1 MGADQSG
8 LKTEEDFYKEYEE
21 LRRESDVHL
30 GSVIVY
36 RSLKNPKLVLL
47 VKDKLFTSEEDTV
60 AFVTKAKARAG
71 IKGQNVAPLIEIVVC
86 KDKKLCSTNYQV
98 LLGYEY
104 HERTLE
110 KLLRQRKTYE
120 NEDAQSMAEED
131 AWGLLTDLTR
141 AVMCYKD
148 NGLSHGDIQPANAF
162 VLNDKTIKLLDSCF
176 LNEVESAFARRYR
189 DLSYKSPFSP
199 QAMSVLS
206 LGPNYATF
214 DREKNDIWALGI
226 TLLVSLNNDD
236 FNIFYDWN
244 GQDVNIDLI
253 HAKIRKLQGQGYSA
267 QLIKTLKMML
277 EKDEYKRIGL
287 SELLRQA
294 NRGTEYDQPPQQYND
309 YNRGYSTPYANAYPP
324 QVNQYNGGGVGGY
337 QDYQQQQSYPSNSY
351 NTGGYNGYGNN
362 YASQQP
368 YSNPNNGYPSAQEP
382 QKSYGNFLSKLFD
395 PKPQPT
401 SHSGY
406 QENPRTYREKPAVNQ
421 YGQQNSQTSRGLPS
435 GISFPTYQSY
445 RSPYIGQPEVGPE
458 PQTPNQQQNWFSKWA

>member
-8 LKTEEDFYKEYEE
+8 LKTEEEFYKEYEE
-21 LRRESDVHL
+21 VRRESDIHL

-36 RSLKNPKLVLL
+36 RSVKNPKLVLL

-60 AFVTKAKARAG
+60 AFVTKAKTRAG

-120 NEDAQSMAEED
+120 NEDAQCMAEED

-206 LGPNYATF
+206 LGPNYATY
-214 DREKNDIWALGI
+214 DREKNDVWALGI

-253 HAKIRKLQGQGYSA
+253 HAKLRKLQSQGYSA

-294 NRGTEYDQPPQQYND
+294 NRGAEFDQPQQQQYND
-309 YNRGYSTPYANAYPP
+309 YQSRGYNPGYATQNSNQQYQGYGDYYQQP
-324 QVNQYNGGGVGGY
+324 QVNQ
-337 QDYQQQQSYPSNSY
+337 
-351 NTGGYNGYGNN
+351 NGYSAYSNG
-362 YASQQP
+362 YYTPQQH
-368 YSNPNNGYPSAQEP
+368 SNPNNGYPSAQEP
-382 QKSYGNFLSKLFD
+382 QKSYSNFFSQLFE
-395 PKPQPT
+395 PKTTQQT
-401 SHSGY
+401 Y
-406 QENPRTYREKPAVNQ
+406 QENPRSYRDKPASNN
-421 YGQQNSQTSRGLPS
+421 YQQNQMPASTSRALTNQ
-435 GISFPTYQSY
+435 ISIPKYQSY
-445 RSPYIGQPEVGPE
+445 RSPFAGQPEMVNTE
-458 PQTPNQQQNWFSKWA
+458 PPMHTQSQNWFSKWA

>member
-8 LKTEEDFYKEYEE
+8 LKSEEEFYKEYEE
-21 LRRESDVHL
+21 MRRESDVHL

-36 RSLKNPKLVLL
+36 RSQKNPKLVLL
-47 VKDKLFTSEEDTV
+47 VKEKLFTSEEDTV

-253 HAKIRKLQGQGYSA
+253 HAKIRKLQSQGYSA

-294 NRGTEYDQPPQQYND
+294 NRGTEYDQVPQQYND
-309 YNRGYSTPYANAYPP
+309 YSRGYS
-324 QVNQYNGGGVGGY
+324 NQYASGYPSQQPQYGGY
-337 QDYQQQQSYPSNSY
+337 QDYQQPQHPAYGQGGYGNAGYNNNYNYGSQQQQSY
-351 NTGGYNGYGNN
+351 GGM
-362 YASQQP
+362 
-368 YSNPNNGYPSAQEP
+368 NNGYPSAQEP
-382 QKSYGNFLSKLFD
+382 HKSQGNFLSKLFD
-395 PKPQPT
+395 SKPQQA
-401 SHSGY
+401 SYGGGY
-406 QENPRTYREKPAVNQ
+406 QENPRSYRDKQAVNNYNQ
-421 YGQQNSQTSRGLPS
+421 PAPQSSRAMPS
-435 GISFPTYQSY
+435 GIAFPTYQSY
-445 RSPYIGQPEVGPE
+445 RSPYVGQPEVSSE
-458 PQTPNQQQNWFSKWA
+458 PQTANQQQNWFSKWA

>member
-8 LKTEEDFYKEYEE
+8 LKSEEEFYKEYEE
-21 LRRESDVHL
+21 VRRESDVHL

-36 RSLKNPKLVLL
+36 KSIKNPKLVLL
-47 VKDKLFTSEEDTV
+47 VKDKLFTSEEDTIT
-60 AFVTKAKARAG
+60 FVTKAKARAG
-71 IKGQNVAPLIEIVVC
+71 IKGQNIAPLIEVVVC

-148 NGLSHGDIQPANAF
+148 NGLNHGDIQPANAF
-162 VLNDKTIKLLDSCF
+162 VLNDKTLKLLDSCF
-176 LNEVESAFARRYR
+176 LNDVESAFARRYR
-189 DLSYKSPFSP
+189 DLSYKSPFGP

-206 LGPNYATF
+206 LGPNYATY
-214 DREKNDIWALGI
+214 DREKNDVWALGI

-253 HAKIRKLQGQGYSA
+253 HAKIRKLQSQGYSA
-267 QLIKTLKMML
+267 QLIKTLKLML

-287 SELLRQA
+287 GELLRQA
-294 NRGTEYDQPPQQYND
+294 NRGAEFESAPQYND
-309 YNRGYSTPYANAYPP
+309 YHRGYNNPYPQQAPTQQYQAYGGDYYQPH
-324 QVNQYNGGGVGGY
+324 QVSQ
-337 QDYQQQQSYPSNSY
+337 NSY
-351 NTGGYNGYGNN
+351 SSYSNGYYN
-362 YASQQP
+362 SQP
-368 YSNPNNGYPSAQEP
+368 YNNPGNGFPSASEP
-382 QKSYGNFLSKLFD
+382 QKSYGNFFSGLFE
-395 PKPQPT
+395 PKPTQSQPPV
-401 SHSGY
+401 
-406 QENPRTYREKPAVNQ
+406 QENPRTYRDKPAGP
-421 YGQQNSQTSRGLPS
+421 YGQQTINQSARNQPQ
-435 GISFPTYQSY
+435 GISFPKYQSY
-445 RSPYIGQPEVGPE
+445 RSPFVGQPEVGGE
-458 PQTPNQQQNWFSKWA
+458 PQMNGQPQNWLSKWA